1 VAQVKINPRQL
12 EKMAK
17 KMGIQST
24 QIDAEEVIIRTSDTD
39 IVIHNP
45 SVAKVNMMGQET
57 YQVTGE
63 SEERSREDFSE
74 EDVEMVAE
82 KAGVSTE
89 EAREAL
95 KKFGGI
101 AEAIVGL
108 GEK

>member
-1 VAQVKINPRQL
+1 MKINPRQL

-24 QIDAEEVIIRTSDTD
+24 QIDAEEVIIRTPEKD
-39 IVIHNP
+39 IIIHKP

-57 YQVTGE
+57 YQVSGE
-63 SEERSREDFSE
+63 AEERSREDFSDS
-74 EDVEMVAE
+74 DVEMVSE
-82 KAGVSTE
+82 KAGVTPG
-89 EAREAL
+89 EAKDAL

-108 GEK
+108 REED